1 MAKLPGGTV
10 GAAADGVVLMA
21 KPPKLSAT
29 ARAAATAVTIEVV
42 ERLTGQIVSQH
53 GPYRAVLAPRLERA
67 IAKDLD
73 LDRYYT
79 RLVEGE
85 AVH

>member
-1 MAKLPGGTV
+1 
-10 GAAADGVVLMA
+10 MA

-42 ERLTGQIVSQH
+42 ERLTGRIVARH
-53 GPYRAVLAPRLERA
+53 GPYRAILAPRLERA
-67 IAKDLD
+67 IAKDLA

-79 RLVEGE
+79 RLIEGE
-85 AVH
+85 IVH